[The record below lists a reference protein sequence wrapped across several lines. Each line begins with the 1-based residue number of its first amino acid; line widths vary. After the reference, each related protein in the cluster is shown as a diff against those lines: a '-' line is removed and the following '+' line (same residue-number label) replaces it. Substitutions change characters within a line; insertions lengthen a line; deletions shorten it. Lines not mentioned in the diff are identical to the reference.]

1 MNCKNCQI
9 HKDNIGDTK
18 YLKFKFQIAQERFLE
33 LATIDPIT
41 LNPIQ
46 QKALKE
52 RTEQYDAIRKIINCP
67 GHIFI
72 K

>member
-1 MNCKNCQI
+1 M
-9 HKDNIGDTK
+9 
-18 YLKFKFQIAQERFLE
+18 KFKFQIAQTRFLE
-33 LATIDPIT
+33 LATLDHIT

-52 RTEQYDAIRKIINCP
+52 RTEQYDAMRKIINCP
-67 GHIFI
+67 GHVFN